1 MPAPPTQPA
10 QLLQA
15 NVTFFS
21 GKVKRMH
28 AWILHE
34 EKEANIFSWTLMSKL
49 YPVTL
54 RWHGRP
60 SAEVNENI
68 NLGYSQDQGYS

>member
-1 MPAPPTQPA
+1 MEMGGSNFTDIQSTK
-10 QLLQA
+10 LLPFEDRWWA
-15 NVTFFS
+15 HLLYMIT
-21 GKVKRMH
+21 KD
-28 AWILHE
+28 WIC
-34 EKEANIFSWTLMSKL
+34 
-49 YPVTL
+49 L